1 MKVKWVFFDVGTT
14 LVNEE
19 KAYNHRVYDM
29 IKDTNISFEEFDN
42 KRIEL
47 AKRGLDGNSAAI
59 KHFNLIKTP
68 WHSEDEVLFKDT
80 IDVLEYLKSKGYK
93 LGIIANQKKGLEKR
107 LDEFGI
113 LKYFELVIASEE
125 VGISKPDKEIF
136 IITISKVNCIPQ
148 ECVMIGDRLDNDI
161 IPAKQIG
168 MKTIWIRQG
177 LAIYQDIKLGIKHA
191 DYVVNSLKE
200 IKEIL

>member
-1 MKVKWVFFDVGTT
+1 MLVKWIFFDVGTT
-14 LVNEE
+14 LVDEE
-19 KAYNHRVYDM
+19 KAYDYRVFDM
-29 IKDTNISFEEFDN
+29 IKDTNITFEEFNN

-47 AKRGLDGNSAAI
+47 ARQGLDGNSAAI

-80 IDVLEYLKSKGYK
+80 IYVLEYLKSKGYK

-113 LKYFELVIASEE
+113 LKCFELVIASEE

-191 DYVVNSLKE
+191 DYVVSSLKE

>member
-113 LKYFELVIASEE
+113 LKCFELVIASEE

>member
-1 MKVKWVFFDVGTT
+1 MNIKWLFFDVGTT

-19 KAYNHRVYDM
+19 KAYDHRVLDI

-80 IDVLEYLKSKGYK
+80 IDVLEYLMSKGYK
-93 LGIIANQKKGLEKR
+93 LGIIANQKKGLETR
-107 LDEFGI
+107 LSEFGI
-113 LKYFELVIASEE
+113 LKYFDLVIASEE
-125 VGISKPDKEIF
+125 VLVSKPDKEIF
-136 IITISKVNCIPQ
+136 NIALSKMNSKPQ

-161 IPAKQIG
+161 IPASNLG
-168 MKTIWIRQG
+168 LKTIWIRQG

-191 DYVVNSLKE
+191 DYVVSSLKE